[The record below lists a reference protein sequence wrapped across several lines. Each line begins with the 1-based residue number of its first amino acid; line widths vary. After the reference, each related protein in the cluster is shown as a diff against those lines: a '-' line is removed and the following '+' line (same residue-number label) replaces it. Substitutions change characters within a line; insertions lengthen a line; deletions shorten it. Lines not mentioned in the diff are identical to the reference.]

1 MFFQQILRYIFS
13 LENSCNPPIWNT
25 IGFVWISSNVGQDL
39 QVKALTSDPTISEA
53 ALKVIVSAKLAA
65 LAVLDA
71 QIEDLD

>member
-1 MFFQQILRYIFS
+1 
-13 LENSCNPPIWNT
+13 
-25 IGFVWISSNVGQDL
+25 L

-53 ALKVIVSAKLAA
+53 ALEVVVSAKSAE